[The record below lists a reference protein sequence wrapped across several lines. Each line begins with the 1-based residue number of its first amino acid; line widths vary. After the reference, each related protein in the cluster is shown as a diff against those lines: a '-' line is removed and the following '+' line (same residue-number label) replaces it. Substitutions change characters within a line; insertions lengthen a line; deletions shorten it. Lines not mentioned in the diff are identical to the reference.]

1 MARIAGIDIPR
12 NKQIAYSL
20 RYIFG
25 IGLSQAKNICDQA
38 GVDQNIIVQNL
49 SEKQVISIRTAMTD
63 LQVKV
68 EGTSVK
74 KVVEEV
80 KVEESPVETVKKEK
94 ENKTVKEEDK

>member
-38 GVDQNIIVQNL
+38 GVDQNIIVQNYRDCIL
-49 SEKQVISIRTAMTD
+49 FSPDPGYS
-63 LQVKV
+63 
-68 EGTSVK
+68 SV
-74 KVVEEV
+74 
-80 KVEESPVETVKKEK
+80 TVKWPA
-94 ENKTVKEEDK
+94 T

>member
-38 GVDQNIIVQNL
+38 GVDQNIILELKN
-49 SEKQVISIRTAMTD
+49 SFYWQVHYGIVMKI
-63 LQVKV
+63 
-68 EGTSVK
+68 
-74 KVVEEV
+74 
-80 KVEESPVETVKKEK
+80 
-94 ENKTVKEEDK
+94 